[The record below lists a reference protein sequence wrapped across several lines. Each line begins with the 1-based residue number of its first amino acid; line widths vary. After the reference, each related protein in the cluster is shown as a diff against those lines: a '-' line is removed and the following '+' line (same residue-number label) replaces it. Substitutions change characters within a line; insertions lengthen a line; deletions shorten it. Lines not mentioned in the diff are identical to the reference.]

1 MYVCMCIYIYI
12 ANYLTTAAW
21 VLVQL
26 SFNLLCVDSEIF
38 ISAVATTNSEDG
50 YSLTESNIILTS
62 SQSAN
67 KSLEVT
73 LLFL

>member
-1 MYVCMCIYIYI
+1 MYVCVYIYI